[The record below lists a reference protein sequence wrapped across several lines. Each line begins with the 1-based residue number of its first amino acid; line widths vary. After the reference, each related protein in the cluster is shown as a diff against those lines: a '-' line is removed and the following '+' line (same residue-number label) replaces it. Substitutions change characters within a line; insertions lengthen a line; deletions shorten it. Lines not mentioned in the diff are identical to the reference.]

1 MQWGNAQWSISSRT
15 ALRYGK
21 PLSRI
26 SSFPAL
32 ILYGRGI
39 SPLNLRFEFY
49 ANFLIA
55 KCIHMALFAIAAS
68 YGLCATFRT
77 ILVIMRL
84 VHKEPIDAQ
93 FLKRHNIVFPA
104 GVVQLVELQLNGF
117 LGALH
122 LLDGKP
128 LAVVLF

>member
-1 MQWGNAQWSISSRT
+1 MYPVPLQRGSAQWSISSRT

-39 SPLNLRFEFY
+39 APLNLRFEFY

-55 KCIHMALFAIAAS
+55 KCIHLALFAIAAN

-77 ILVIMRL
+77 IFEIVALVN
-84 VHKEPIDAQ
+84 EDAVNTQ
-93 FLKRHNIVFPA
+93 FLKGHKAVLAALI
-104 GVVQLVELQLNGF
+104 VQLGQPRF
-117 LGALH
+117 Q
-122 LLDGKP
+122 
-128 LAVVLF
+128 